1 MDLYVL
7 VIYDISD
14 DDLRGQVAQFLKS
27 KGLKRIQKSA
37 FLGPATPSLIREIE
51 AGIRRLIRGY
61 ERVNVQIFTLTPAS
75 YKSRIV
81 LGDLRYDEEEDSI
94 VLT

>member
-1 MDLYVL
+1 MELYLL

-14 DDLRGQVAQFLKS
+14 DDLRNKLASFLKT

-37 FLGPATPSLIREIE
+37 FLGPTTPSLNREVE
-51 AGIRRLIRGY
+51 AGIRRLVRGHDG
-61 ERVNVQIFTLTPAS
+61 VNVQMFTLTRFC
-75 YKSRIV
+75 YNSRIV
-81 LGDLRYDEEEDSI
+81 IGDFREPEDEI